1 MQFSSAPLHFR
12 KIADLISCG
21 YAIADLQNE
30 TFALPQII
38 IVNLVLRSS
47 AYHLGDPVD
56 LALIPGQRA
65 LLFNAV
71 EVNFRYFFTPYFRN

>member
-1 MQFSSAPLHFR
+1 MQFSSAPLQFR

-30 TFALPQII
+30 TSALPQII

-47 AYHLGDPVD
+47 AYHLEDPGD
-56 LALIPGQRA
+56 LILIPGQRV
-65 LLFNAV
+65 LLFSAI
-71 EVNFRYFFTPYFRN
+71 EVNFRYFFTP